1 MAPTSL
7 GTRVGTQVGEPVGAQ
22 GRSRA
27 VDQPLSPAQEER
39 LAILLDALSQRGG
52 EESQCELES
61 MAAANPD
68 LAGQLRELFATMLV
82 TDAVAFESTIFD
94 RRADAGEVGAGGGR
108 AAPRPVAE
116 ASSPEAGERAAFV
129 PGVTP
134 LPVTWGDYEL
144 IEEIGRGGMG
154 VVYRAVQRSLG
165 RVVAVKMLLRRDLAS
180 TADLSRFRSEAEAA
194 AQLDHPG
201 IVSIFD
207 VGECDGHPF
216 YSMRLIEGTTLARRL
231 AQGPIPPR
239 EGAALLA
246 KVADAVQAAH
256 TRGVLHRDLKPS
268 NILIDVAGGPH
279 VSDFGLAKR
288 LEADASV
295 THTGAILGTPCY
307 MSPEQ
312 AAGSRGDVGPT
323 SDVWSLGAILYQL
336 LTGRPPFQ
344 ASSPM
349 DTLLAVLESDPP
361 VPRSI
366 DPRVDRD
373 LEMIALKSLQKPQEL
388 RYASAAELAADLRAF
403 LSGEP
408 VAARRGGIADI
419 VARLFRETHHAVV
432 LENWGLL
439 WMWHSV
445 VILALCVTTDVLAWQ
460 GVTTRWPYLVL
471 WAGGLALWAPIF
483 WALRHRTG
491 PVTAVERQIA
501 HIWGAGVIASI
512 MLFWVEGLLGLPV
525 LTLSPVLA
533 LVAGLVFFAKAGI
546 LSGAFYIQAAVLFAT
561 ALVMCLVRTE
571 SQRDVSHVIFGLV
584 SGACF
589 FIPGLKYFRQRGRAE
604 DGFRQP
610 TNSVHSQ

>member
-1 MAPTSL
+1 MPPT
-7 GTRVGTQVGEPVGAQ
+7 TMF
-22 GRSRA
+22 RSRA
-27 VDQPLSPAQEER
+27 VDAPLTSGDEELLATLVDELSELRGPEAQAALER
-39 LAILLDALSQRGG
+39 LV
-52 EESQCELES
+52 
-61 MAAANPD
+61 AAHPS
-68 LAGQLRELFATMLV
+68 LAGQLRELFAAMLV
-82 TDAVAFESTIFD
+82 TDAVAEQSTIFHPGSPAAED
-94 RRADAGEVGAGGGR
+94 RSGRGQPSTVSLGA
-108 AAPRPVAE
+108 
-116 ASSPEAGERAAFV
+116 SPTDSLPLGTTGFL

-134 LPVTWGDYEL
+134 LPAGFGDYEL
-144 IEEIGRGGMG
+144 LEEIGRGGMG
-154 VVYRAVQRSLG
+154 VVYRAVQQSLG
-165 RVVAVKMLLRRDLAS
+165 RTVAIKMLLRRDLA
-180 TADLSRFRSEAEAA
+180 TPADLSRFRSEAEAA

-201 IVSIFD
+201 IVSVFE

-216 YSMRLIEGTTLARRL
+216 YSMQFVEGTTLARRL
-231 AQGPIPPR
+231 LAGRLPAR
-239 EGAALLA
+239 EAAGLLA
-246 KVADAVQAAH
+246 KVADAVHAAH
-256 TRGVLHRDLKPS
+256 ARGVLHRDLKPS
-268 NILIDVAGGPH
+268 NILIDAGGEPH

-288 LEADASV
+288 LEADQSV

-323 SDVWSLGAILYQL
+323 SDVWSLGAILYQM

-349 DTLLAVLESDPP
+349 DTLLAVLEADPP

-366 DPRVDRD
+366 VRQVDRD
-373 LEMIALKSLQKPQEL
+373 LEMIALKTLQKPQDL
-388 RYASAAELAADLRAF
+388 RYASAADLAADLRAF
-403 LSGEP
+403 LAGEP
-408 VAARRGGIADI
+408 VAARQGGFADI

-471 WAGGLALWAPIF
+471 WSGGLALWAPIF

-501 HIWGAGVIASI
+501 HIWGGGVIASV
-512 MLFWVEGLLGLPV
+512 MLFWVEALLALPV

-561 ALVMCLVRTE
+561 SLVMCVTG
-571 SQRDVSHVIFGLV
+571 DVSHIVFGIV

-589 FIPGLKYFRQRGRAE
+589 FVPGLKYFRQRG
-604 DGFRQP
+604 G
-610 TNSVHSQ
+610 SS